1 MSSPVSRGGPS
12 VLVVC
17 TGNICR
23 SPIAER
29 VLQAAL
35 DAATPAGAPRVRVVS
50 AGTGAVVGHPV
61 EPEAAAIVVRSGAD
75 PEGHAARQITATDV
89 RDAALVLTATREHRS
104 AVVRLVPAA
113 VRRSFT
119 VREAGRIAAARAGE
133 VRGTDPAERLASLVD
148 VLARAR
154 GSLAVREAEQDDVVD
169 PFRTDAA
176 TWELAESQL
185 LPAVRALAAA
195 LTPPA

>member
-1 MSSPVSRGGPS
+1 MSGAPGAPGPF

-29 VLQAAL
+29 VLQAGL
-35 DAATPAGAPRVRVVS
+35 DAAAVPGAPRVRVVS
-50 AGTGAVVGHPV
+50 AGTGAVVGHAM
-61 EPEAAAIVVRSGAD
+61 EPEAAAAVRASGASPD
-75 PEGHAARQITATDV
+75 GHAARQVTAADV

-104 AVVRLVPAA
+104 AVVRLAPAA

-119 VREAGRIAAARAGE
+119 LREAARIAAARADDVHGD
-133 VRGTDPAERLASLVD
+133 DPAARLRSLAE
-148 VLARAR
+148 VLVRSR
-154 GSLAVREAEQDDVVD
+154 GAHAVREAHLDDVVD

-176 TWELAESQL
+176 TWELMESQL
-185 LPAVRALAAA
+185 LPAVRAIGLA